1 MRDDDDPTDNESARG
16 HPVIRWILIL
26 VLTAVIVTGGVALFL
41 RGGGDLGHFRTLILV
56 ATAAALGVAY
66 LILTVVLGT
75 KRVEKLFGE
84 TPSTTKS
91 SSVSWVFILALAV
104 VLVLAILY
112 AT

>member
-1 MRDDDDPTDNESARG
+1 
-16 HPVIRWILIL
+16 
-26 VLTAVIVTGGVALFL
+26 
-41 RGGGDLGHFRTLILV
+41 
-56 ATAAALGVAY
+56 
-66 LILTVVLGT
+66 VLGT